1 MTRYSLRQKLAS
13 PKFSYDPNV
22 VELSDVLR
30 ILNEAGLDERGSKYP
45 KVFVEK
51 CGRVLVWVKVGKTQK
66 AKVPAAFLLLRPN
79 EASVSRYGWLR
90 LAWY

>member
-1 MTRYSLRQKLAS
+1 MTRYSLRQKLVS
-13 PKFSYDPNV
+13 PKFTYDPNAV
-22 VELSDVLR
+22 DLNYVLR
-30 ILNEAGLDERGSKYP
+30 ILNEAGLDERGRNSP

-51 CGRVLVWVKVGKTQK
+51 CGRVLVWVRVGKTSR
-66 AKVPAAFLLLRPN
+66 AKVPVAFLLLRPN